1 MKNIRSKLNQ
11 SYKYNAQFLRLQHNS
26 AILNQHQHQHQHQR
40 QRQHQSITNSTASSP
55 LNSPKFNS
63 NHVKSSLPNNHNHLA
78 SKQLTNINVDQ
89 ILLDISK
96 CNDYNNL
103 TKYISTINH
112 QQHLNSQNSI
122 FQLLTKWI
130 KFNNK
135 FNNKLP
141 SFNALNGIFESLIR
155 QHELITTT
163 TTTTTTT
170 TKNSSYVSNLLIL
183 YLYLYRFNHLAL
195 NILPLNLVWLQYGN
209 PLIYNVYFLTYLKN
223 LFNTN
228 QNQLCIITL
237 INELK
242 ITFQIDQDMEEIKI
256 LENLPRLMILYMIEM
271 KNFDSLN
278 FLISRFLIHKVII
291 DNELWNLLLQLGL
304 ENNNYQLVTLVYDNY
319 IMKDF
324 HQGKITLDD
333 IILNTKLLS
342 SHNSTVVDLKSF
354 GDSLIFQILHT
365 ISMNGDIKR
374 TEELITSHFIY
385 KSLSNMDHGLT
396 KELCIKII
404 ESYCYNKPDNIK
416 SLSSSSVSD
425 NSVKEILSLID
436 VILDNQKNL
445 SSIDFFEC
453 MNYKFK
459 NWTITSS
466 NENMSDS
473 QQQRPPPPPPP
484 LPPLHEEEEELP
496 LLQGNK
502 NLHNSKYGIILAN
515 LSNLHEFIN
524 IHMNYM
530 DENNHKLET
539 KTIFINCLLNHIMIF
554 LNHSGVVSLL
564 KNLHYLKGSSIIT
577 NNYLDSIS
585 WRLIIKSLSNS
596 TSKKCGR
603 IYYNYL
609 KSRQKDIEITPLM
622 YSQLIMTCINDDSNG
637 YYHDVLFYIMEYF
650 KDYSKLSDEIKEV
663 LEYGGQFDINVQNL
677 LDNIINWQN
686 SNKNIETLLSNLKDI
701 QLQPIENL
709 IKRQYL
715 EKYDLRDSEILM
727 KIFQ

>member
-1 MKNIRSKLNQ
+1 MFRNVVITVKNTIRKLNQ
-11 SYKYNAQFLRLQHNS
+11 SYKYRGQFLRLQHNS
-26 AILNQHQHQHQHQR
+26 TMLNHNNNNHHHQYR
-40 QRQHQSITNSTASSP
+40 SITNSKPSS
-55 LNSPKFNS
+55 LSKHPKFNS
-63 NHVKSSLPNNHNHLA
+63 THGKNSLSNNHIS
-78 SKQLTNINVDQ
+78 SKQLTNISLDQ
-89 ILLDISK
+89 ILLNISK
-96 CNDYNNL
+96 CNDYNSL

-112 QQHLNSQNSI
+112 QYLNSQNSI
-122 FQLLTKWI
+122 LQLVTKWI

-155 QHELITTT
+155 QQHEV
-163 TTTTTTT
+163 TT
-170 TKNSSYVSNLLIL
+170 TKNINYVSNLLTL

-195 NILPLNLVWLQYGN
+195 NILPLNLIWIQYGN
-209 PLIYNVYFLTYLKN
+209 RLIYNIYFITYLEN

-228 QNQLCIITL
+228 QNQLCITTL
-237 INELK
+237 INKLK
-242 ITFQIDQDMEEIKI
+242 TFQFDQDMEEIKI
-256 LENLPRLMILYMIEM
+256 LENIPRLMILYMIEI

-278 FLISRFLIHKVII
+278 FLISRFLIHKVVI

-333 IILNTKLLS
+333 IILNTKLVS
-342 SHNSTVVDLKSF
+342 QNSNIDLQSF

-385 KSLSNMDHGLT
+385 KSLSNMDHGLS

-404 ESYCYNKPDNIK
+404 ESYCYYKPNNIK
-416 SLSSSSVSD
+416 SSSFNIPD

-436 VILDNQKNL
+436 VMLDNQKDL

-459 NWTITSS
+459 NWTITSF
-466 NENMSDS
+466 NENKSDS
-473 QQQRPPPPPPP
+473 QQQ
-484 LPPLHEEEEELP
+484 HQEEEEEEEEDKKELP

-502 NLHNSKYGIILAN
+502 NLHNSEYGIILAN

-530 DENNHKLET
+530 DENNHKLKT

-554 LNHSGVVSLL
+554 LNHSGIVSLL
-564 KNLHYLKGSSIIT
+564 KNLHYLKGSSIIIT

-585 WRLIIKSLSNS
+585 WKLILKSLSDS
-596 TSKKCGR
+596 TSKKCGK

-609 KSRQKDIEITPLM
+609 KTRQNDIEITPMM
-622 YSQLIMTCINDDSNG
+622 YSQLIMTCMNGDSNG
-637 YYHDVLFYIMEYF
+637 YFYDVLFYIIEYF
-650 KDYSKLSDEIKEV
+650 KQYSKLSSEIKGV
-663 LEYGGQFDINVQNL
+663 LDYGGQYDINVKTL

-686 SNKNIETLLSNLKDI
+686 SNENIEILLSKLKDI
-701 QLQPIENL
+701 QLKPIDNP

-715 EKYDLRDSEILM
+715 EKYDSRDSETLM